1 MGSSQSTG
9 SFRLPQ
15 FATPNSSL
23 GRSLLKQ
30 GRPQGVSHFPQLH
43 DISKKSPVHPHLLKK
58 KEGVHKDFI
67 LKNIANSVAISRK
80 VANRV
85 AERLGEEAKPERATK
100 HNRVGRVD
108 FFIEERKND
117 KERRERE

>member
-1 MGSSQSTG
+1 M
-9 SFRLPQ
+9 
-15 FATPNSSL
+15 
-23 GRSLLKQ
+23 
-30 GRPQGVSHFPQLH
+30 
-43 DISKKSPVHPHLLKK
+43 
-58 KEGVHKDFI
+58 HKDFI

-117 KERRERE
+117 KERREREKREARKASLEKIIRAC